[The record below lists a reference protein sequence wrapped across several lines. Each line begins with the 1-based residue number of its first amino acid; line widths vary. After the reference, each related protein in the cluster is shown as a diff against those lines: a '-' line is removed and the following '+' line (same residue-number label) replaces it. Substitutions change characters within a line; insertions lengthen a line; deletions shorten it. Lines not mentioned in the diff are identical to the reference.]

1 MVWLLGSD
9 EKIHSLVLDER
20 FRQAGFSSVTT
31 SEVVAFRDFL
41 ATDPS
46 ILLELEEEIG
56 RTVDGGGTGDRKERV
71 LPSFLMRGED
81 GWWWIIMVWRG
92 KGDWN
97 GVNTFRFTLATGGDW
112 DRRAVVVVFE

>member
-1 MVWLLGSD
+1 MGKIRTNTMIRRGKVGGRWCRMVWLLGSD

-71 LPSFLMRGED
+71 LPSFDTVSFWVLEKMFSSLNSAKIRLF
-81 GWWWIIMVWRG
+81 
-92 KGDWN
+92 N
-97 GVNTFRFTLATGGDW
+97 
-112 DRRAVVVVFE
+112 

>member
-20 FRQAGFSSVTT
+20 LRKAGFSSVTT

-71 LPSFLMRGED
+71 LPSFLMRGA
-81 GWWWIIMVWRG
+81 
-92 KGDWN
+92 
-97 GVNTFRFTLATGGDW
+97 VNYEIPNQRKYFPNQKSITVCDFF
-112 DRRAVVVVFE
+112 V